1 MAHEGETRSG
11 DMAVFIGT
19 SRGALVCVI
28 DGLGHGPEAADA
40 AELCA
45 SVVRERAEDEPA
57 DLLAECHQALLRT
70 RGAVMTAVW
79 FDLEQSLVSW
89 AGVGNV
95 DARLVRSGPEL
106 REEVALVFGGV
117 LGYRMPRVRPA
128 TMPLE
133 RGDLLVMITDGI
145 DAAETRCV
153 DPAVNAI
160 HRNAPPLSEAG
171 ETARM
176 RFPSGDQAIRS
187 PTPVLGLLEIISR
200 PAPSEWTMAV

>member
-1 MAHEGETRSG
+1 MVEDWPASLDRGIAGVAHAGETRSG
-11 DMAVFIGT
+11 DVAVFHPT
-19 SRGALVCVI
+19 STGALACVI

-45 SVVRERAEDEPA
+45 GVVRANAEAPA
-57 DLLAECHQALLRT
+57 GELMQACHVALLET
-70 RGAVMTAVW
+70 RGVVMTVAW
-79 FDLEQSLVSW
+79 FDLERSELSW

-128 TMPLE
+128 TMTLS

-145 DAAETRCV
+145 DAAIS
-153 DPAVNAI
+153 PA
-160 HRNAPPLSEAG
+160 LAG
-171 ETARM
+171 GGSA
-176 RFPSGDQAIRS
+176 QALASRILDTHGKGSDDALAVVIRY
-187 PTPVLGLLEIISR
+187 R
-200 PAPSEWTMAV
+200 

>member
-1 MAHEGETRSG
+1 VGEWPASLDRGAAGAPHEGEERSG
-11 DMAVFIGT
+11 DLAVFVPVT
-19 SRGALVCVI
+19 AGALACLI

-45 SVVRERAEDEPA
+45 ATVREHAESGAQE
-57 DLLAECHQALLRT
+57 LLNACHEALVDT
-70 RGAVMTAVW
+70 RGVVMTAAW
-79 FDLEQSLVSW
+79 FDLDRSTLSW

-117 LGYRMPRVRPA
+117 LGYRMPNVRPA

-145 DAAETRCV
+145 DAAIS
-153 DPAVNAI
+153 PA
-160 HRNAPPLSEAG
+160 LAG
-171 ETARM
+171 GGAAQTLAERIFAM
-176 RFPSGDQAIRS
+176 HAKGSDDA
-187 PTPVLGLLEIISR
+187 L
-200 PAPSEWTMAV
+200 AVVVRYR